1 MNHFITGTDTGVG
14 KTYFTAMLI
23 RSLRKSGL
31 DSVGMKPICC
41 GDRED
46 AELLHEASG
55 PGVTVNDINPIWFRT
70 PAAPYTATIVE
81 NRMIDLDAIRE
92 SFAALRR
99 SHRSVLVEGIGG
111 WLVPIRKDYF
121 VSDLAA
127 DFGLPVLLVVRNR
140 LGALNHAL
148 LTLQSIQARGLKCE
162 GIILNNADE
171 AADIATTTNRS
182 LLEDLTGI
190 PVMFEIEK
198 GQTVIE
204 LGIA

>member
-14 KTYFTAMLI
+14 KTYVTAMLI
-23 RSLRKSGL
+23 RSLRKAGL

-41 GDRED
+41 GDRDD
-46 AELLHEASG
+46 AELLCEASG
-55 PGVTVNDINPIWFRT
+55 GGATIDEINPIWFRT
-70 PAAPYTATIVE
+70 PAAPYTASMVE
-81 NRMIDLDAIRE
+81 NRAIDLDAIRA

-99 SHRSVLVEGIGG
+99 RHRSVLVEGVGG
-111 WLVPIRKDYF
+111 WLVPIRKDYL
-121 VSDLAA
+121 VRDLAA
-127 DFGLPVLLVVRNR
+127 EFGLPVLLVVRNR

-148 LTLQSIQARGLKCE
+148 LTLQSIKAGGLTCE

-171 AADIATTTNRS
+171 LADIATTTNRS

-198 GQTVIE
+198 NQTEIV